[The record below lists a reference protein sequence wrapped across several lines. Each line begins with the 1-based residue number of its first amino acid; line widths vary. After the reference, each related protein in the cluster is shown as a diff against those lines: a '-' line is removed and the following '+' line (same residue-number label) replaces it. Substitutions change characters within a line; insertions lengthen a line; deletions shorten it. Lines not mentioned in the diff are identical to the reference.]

1 MLNNRLISGV
11 VAGPRTEAQWD
22 DYVKALDIKFTKE
35 DEAFVERSRRHRPSG
50 GAGLQRSGLSDRGP
64 RGADMA
70 DAERTSTIDE
80 AEVARFSALAEEWWD
95 PRGKMA
101 VLHKFNPVRL
111 AYIRDAACKRFE
123 RNPKQL
129 DCLKGLRILDIG
141 CGGGILCEP
150 LARLGANVLGADPA
164 EKNIAAAKLHAE
176 QGGLAI
182 DYRATTAEALADA
195 GERFDIVL
203 AMEVV
208 EHVADVKL
216 FVARCAE
223 MVQPGG
229 LMIAAT
235 INRTLKSFA
244 LAIVG
249 AEYVLRWLP
258 RGTHQWD
265 KFVTPDELEIAM
277 ERARP
282 AHHRRARRDLQSPR
296 RPLGALDRH
305 RRELHGAGGEGA

>member
-1 MLNNRLISGV
+1 MS
-11 VAGPRTEAQWD
+11 A
-22 DYVKALDIKFTKE
+22 
-35 DEAFVERSRRHRPSG
+35 
-50 GAGLQRSGLSDRGP
+50 
-64 RGADMA
+64 
-70 DAERTSTIDE
+70 STIDE

-101 VLHKFNPVRL
+101 VLHKFNPVRVP
-111 AYIRDAACKRFE
+111 YIRDAACKRFGSDGK
-123 RNPKQL
+123 RL
-129 DCLKGLRILDIG
+129 DSLKGLRILDIG

-150 LARLGANVLGADPA
+150 LARLGASGGGAGPA
-164 EKNIAAAKLHAE
+164 QRNIAAAKLHAE

-182 DYRATTAEALADA
+182 DYRVTTAETLADA

-244 LAIVG
+244 FAIVG

-258 RGTHQWD
+258 RGTHSWD

-277 ERARP
+277 ERAGLRSTDERGVIYNLI
-282 AHHRRARRDLQSPR
+282 ADRWELSTDTDVNYMV
-296 RPLGALDRH
+296 LGEKA
-305 RRELHGAGGEGA
+305 A

>member
-1 MLNNRLISGV
+1 MRN
-11 VAGPRTEAQWD
+11 A
-22 DYVKALDIKFTKE
+22 
-35 DEAFVERSRRHRPSG
+35 
-50 GAGLQRSGLSDRGP
+50 
-64 RGADMA
+64 
-70 DAERTSTIDE
+70 TSTVDD
-80 AEVARFSALAEEWWD
+80 AEVARFSAMAEEWWD

-101 VLHKFNPVRL
+101 VLHKFNPIRL
-111 AYIRDAACKRFE
+111 GYIRDAACKTFD

-129 DCLKGLRILDIG
+129 DCLNGLRILDIG
-141 CGGGILCEP
+141 CGGGVLSEP
-150 LARLGANVLGADPA
+150 LARLGAVVVGADPA
-164 EKNIAAAKLHAE
+164 ERNIAVAKLHAE
-176 QGGLAI
+176 QSDIAV

-216 FVARCAE
+216 FVRRCAE

-244 LAIVG
+244 LAIIG

-277 ERARP
+277 ERAGLRTTDERGVIYNP
-282 AHHRRARRDLQSPR
+282 LTDRWSLARDIDVNYMVREERKAWRFVAARAPQSAITAVRSALSPSPPR
-296 RPLGALDRH
+296 QTRGRV
-305 RRELHGAGGEGA
+305 